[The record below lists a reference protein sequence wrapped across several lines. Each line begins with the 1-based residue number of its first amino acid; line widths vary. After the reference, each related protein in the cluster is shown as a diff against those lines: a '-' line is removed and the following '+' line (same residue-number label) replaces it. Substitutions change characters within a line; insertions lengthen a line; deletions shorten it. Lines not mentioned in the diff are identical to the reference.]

1 MSAALRLVPL
11 AAPVPPD
18 DAALRP
24 RTFDDYIGQAAII
37 ANLRTSVRAAKLAGH
52 QLDHML
58 MTGGPGLG
66 KTSLAGVIAAEL
78 GARLRIASAPAISH
92 RGELATLLIGLEPGD
107 VLFIDEIH
115 RLATPLQE
123 MLYSAM
129 EDGRVDLFGP
139 DRRAISMNLPRFTLL
154 GATTHAGLLSAPL
167 LDRFGFVWQL
177 QTYTVAELT
186 AIVQRSAREL
196 GIAID
201 PDGVGEIARRS
212 RGVPRIANR
221 LLRRVRDVAIVAAA
235 DGALV
240 PRNHFSLRGGFAQ
253 PERACLGTCTI
264 NGPLA
269 ALALDQLEVDAAGL
283 DGLDRAYLAVLAA
296 RHGAP
301 VGIEALASALS
312 QQRATIED
320 VVEPFLVQLG
330 LIARTPRGRV
340 ATEAGVHHLTGG
352 AL

>member
-1 MSAALRLVPL
+1 
-11 AAPVPPD
+11 
-18 DAALRP
+18 
-24 RTFDDYIGQAAII
+24 
-37 ANLRTSVRAAKLAGH
+37 
-52 QLDHML
+52 
-58 MTGGPGLG
+58 
-66 KTSLAGVIAAEL
+66 
-78 GARLRIASAPAISH
+78 
-92 RGELATLLIGLEPGD
+92 
-107 VLFIDEIH
+107 
-115 RLATPLQE
+115 
-123 MLYSAM
+123 
-129 EDGRVDLFGP
+129 
-139 DRRAISMNLPRFTLL
+139 MNLPRFTLL

-201 PDGVGEIARRS
+201 PDGAGEIARRS